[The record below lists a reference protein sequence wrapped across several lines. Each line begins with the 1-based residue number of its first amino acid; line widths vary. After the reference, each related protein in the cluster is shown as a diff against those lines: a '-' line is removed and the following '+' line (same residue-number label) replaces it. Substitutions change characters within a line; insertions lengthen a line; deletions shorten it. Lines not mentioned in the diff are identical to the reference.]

1 MRQAEQDLH
10 MASHHTH
17 QHSALSSARVGWH
30 PEQRWLKEVRQGAH
44 VSIVHAY
51 LLFFNVS
58 KSVLNVNRAAKK
70 GAVVLT
76 ITTSEDFSPLSGR
89 GVSCLSGFISNRSN
103 FPHWFWAHSTVC
115 IATQSKA
122 MFALWS
128 NTGNG
133 IENGWMECKCKKGKQ
148 TKNTI
153 IVLNL
158 TGAGTRQSCR
168 RQLQKW
174 GRTWCLTPLSKK
186 QCWYAP
192 NKGQDH
198 LVPDKQ
204 QKATRFPVWI
214 QVSVILLQH

>member
-1 MRQAEQDLH
+1 MGCLVVLTLWRHCATNSLLVWDHMRESGNDGAVFYVALQRPRFYWRRVDGMMRQAEQDLH

-17 QHSALSSARVGWH
+17 QHSALSPARVGWH
-30 PEQRWLKEVRQGAH
+30 PEQPWPKEVRQDAH
-44 VSIVHAY
+44 VSIVHTY

-76 ITTSEDFSPLSGR
+76 ITSSEDFSPLSGR

-122 MFALWS
+122 IFALWS

-133 IENGWMECKCKKGKQ
+133 IENEWMECKCKKANKQ
-148 TKNTI
+148 KT
-153 IVLNL
+153 
-158 TGAGTRQSCR
+158 
-168 RQLQKW
+168 
-174 GRTWCLTPLSKK
+174 
-186 QCWYAP
+186 
-192 NKGQDH
+192 
-198 LVPDKQ
+198 
-204 QKATRFPVWI
+204 
-214 QVSVILLQH
+214 